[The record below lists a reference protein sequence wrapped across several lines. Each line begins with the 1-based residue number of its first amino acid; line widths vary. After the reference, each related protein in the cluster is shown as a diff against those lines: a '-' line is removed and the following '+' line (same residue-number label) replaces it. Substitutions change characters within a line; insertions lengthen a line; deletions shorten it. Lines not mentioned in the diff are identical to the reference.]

1 MADNKA
7 NGSQDESASKSK
19 STSLKKDSSQDN
31 GVAGA
36 ADADVKNSADQAT
49 HASASK
55 RTAKG
60 DNNKAKKSSSG
71 NGLLWFVVFIL
82 FVLVIGLGGAGYW
95 YYTQQQATS
104 SQVTSAQQ
112 QNSAQ
117 VQALVAARD
126 EVNTALN
133 RIAQDNQTLKDT
145 ISSLQKENE
154 KLSLQA
160 ESTLEQLN
168 QMEGR
173 RPADWLIAEADYL
186 VRMAGR
192 KLWLEND
199 VRTAI
204 LLLVN
209 ADKRLKSLA
218 DPSVL
223 PVRASL
229 AEDIQTLQQLNPV
242 SQSSVALALTG
253 MVAQIDKL
261 PLDTFE
267 KPEDTSAQ
275 DNALSESTDDWK
287 DNLAKV
293 WHSLVDDFLTVKSIE
308 GPIEPVLSLEAQ
320 FLIKEQLRLQLMHAQ
335 SAALTGDAG
344 LYKQS
349 LQYSQTLLIEKFDIE
364 KSQVSGF
371 VNAVQNLLETD
382 ISRPIPTELVSQQ
395 PLERLL
401 DSRVKQV
408 FGQGASA
415 L

>member
-1 MADNKA
+1 MANNNENSPQVEERVNVDAEKEVI
-7 NGSQDESASKSK
+7 ESSATQSESTKSGAK
-19 STSLKKDSSQDN
+19 QKK
-31 GVAGA
+31 
-36 ADADVKNSADQAT
+36 
-49 HASASK
+49 
-55 RTAKG
+55 
-60 DNNKAKKSSSG
+60 SSG
-71 NGLLWFVVFIL
+71 NGLLWFVVIIL
-82 FVLVIGLGGAGYW
+82 FLIVLGMAGAGYW
-95 YYTQQQATS
+95 YYMQQQSASADSATTQQSNATKLNAIERERADILATL
-104 SQVTSAQQ
+104 QD
-112 QNSAQ
+112 
-117 VQALVAARD
+117 VAR
-126 EVNTALN
+126 T
-133 RIAQDNQTLKDT
+133 NQTLQSTVAELKT
-145 ISSLQKENE
+145 QNE
-154 KLSLQA
+154 QLSLQA
-160 ESTLEQLN
+160 ESTLQQLN
-168 QMEGR
+168 NMEGR

-253 MVAQIDKL
+253 MMAQIDKL

-267 KPEDTSAQ
+267 KPEDASAE
-275 DNALSESTDDWK
+275 DTTLSESADDWQ

-293 WHSLVDDFLTVKSIE
+293 WRSLVNDFLTVKTIE
-308 GPIEPVLSLEAQ
+308 GPVEPVLSLEAQ
-320 FLIKEQLRLQLMHAQ
+320 FLAKEQLRLQLMHAQ
-335 SAALTGDAG
+335 TAALQGDAG
-344 LYKQS
+344 LYNQS
-349 LQYSQTLLIEKFDIE
+349 LQYAQTLIIEKYDTE
-364 KSQVSGF
+364 KSQVTGF
-371 VNAVQNLLETD
+371 VEALQNLIATD
-382 ISRPIPTELVSQQ
+382 ISRPIPTELASQK

>member
-1 MADNKA
+1 MAN
-7 NGSQDESASKSK
+7 NNESSPQKEELVKVEAEKDVIESSATHSE
-19 STSLKKDSSQDN
+19 STPS
-31 GVAGA
+31 GA
-36 ADADVKNSADQAT
+36 A
-49 HASASK
+49 
-55 RTAKG
+55 
-60 DNNKAKKSSSG
+60 KKKSSG
-71 NGLLWFVVFIL
+71 NGLLWFVVIIL
-82 FVLVIGLGGAGYW
+82 FLIVLGMAGAGYW
-95 YYTQQQATS
+95 YYMQQQSASKDSESALQTTTS
-104 SQVTSAQQ
+104 QLNTIERERAG
-112 QNSAQ
+112 
-117 VQALVAARD
+117 LVATIDKVAR
-126 EVNTALN
+126 T
-133 RIAQDNQTLKDT
+133 NQTLESTVAELKA
-145 ISSLQKENE
+145 QNE
-154 KLSLQA
+154 KLTLQA

-168 QMEGR
+168 NMEGR

-223 PVRASL
+223 PVRANL

-253 MVAQIDKL
+253 MIAQIDKL

-267 KPEDTSAQ
+267 KPEDA
-275 DNALSESTDDWK
+275 NAEDTTLSESADDWQE
-287 DNLAKV
+287 NLAKV
-293 WHSLVDDFLTVKSIE
+293 WRSLVNDFLTIKTIE
-308 GPIEPVLSLEAQ
+308 GPVEPVLSLEAQ
-320 FLIKEQLRLQLMHAQ
+320 FLAKEQLRLQLMHAQ
-335 SAALTGDAG
+335 TAALQGDAG
-344 LYKQS
+344 LYNQS
-349 LQYSQTLLIEKFDIE
+349 LQYAQTLIIEKFDTE
-364 KSQVSGF
+364 KSQVTGF
-371 VNAVQNLLETD
+371 VDALQNLIATD
-382 ISRPIPTELVSQQ
+382 VSRPIPTELASQK

>member
-1 MADNKA
+1 MAN
-7 NGSQDESASKSK
+7 NNESSPQKEELVKVEAEKDVIESSATHSE
-19 STSLKKDSSQDN
+19 STPS
-31 GVAGA
+31 GA
-36 ADADVKNSADQAT
+36 A
-49 HASASK
+49 
-55 RTAKG
+55 
-60 DNNKAKKSSSG
+60 KKKSSG
-71 NGLLWFVVFIL
+71 NGLLWFVVIIL
-82 FVLVIGLGGAGYW
+82 FLIVLGMAGAGYW
-95 YYTQQQATS
+95 YYMQQQSASKDSESALQTTTS
-104 SQVTSAQQ
+104 QLNTIERERAG
-112 QNSAQ
+112 
-117 VQALVAARD
+117 LVATIDKVAR
-126 EVNTALN
+126 T
-133 RIAQDNQTLKDT
+133 NQTLESTVAELKA
-145 ISSLQKENE
+145 QNE
-154 KLSLQA
+154 KLTLQA

-168 QMEGR
+168 NMEGR

-223 PVRASL
+223 PVRANL

-253 MVAQIDKL
+253 MIAQIDKL

-267 KPEDTSAQ
+267 KPEDA
-275 DNALSESTDDWK
+275 NAEDTTLSESADDWQE
-287 DNLAKV
+287 NLAKV
-293 WHSLVDDFLTVKSIE
+293 WRSLVNDFLTIKTIE
-308 GPIEPVLSLEAQ
+308 GPVEPVLSLEAQ
-320 FLIKEQLRLQLMHAQ
+320 FLAKEQLRLQLMHAQ
-335 SAALTGDAG
+335 TAALQGDAG
-344 LYKQS
+344 LYGQS
-349 LQYSQTLLIEKFDIE
+349 LQYAQTLIIEKFDTE
-364 KSQVSGF
+364 KSQVTGF
-371 VNAVQNLLETD
+371 VDALQNLIATD
-382 ISRPIPTELVSQQ
+382 VSRPIPTELASQK

>member
-1 MADNKA
+1 MANNNENSPQVEERVNVDAEKEVI
-7 NGSQDESASKSK
+7 ESSATQSESTKSGAK
-19 STSLKKDSSQDN
+19 QKK
-31 GVAGA
+31 
-36 ADADVKNSADQAT
+36 
-49 HASASK
+49 
-55 RTAKG
+55 
-60 DNNKAKKSSSG
+60 SSG
-71 NGLLWFVVFIL
+71 NGLLWFVVIIL
-82 FVLVIGLGGAGYW
+82 FLIVLGMAGAGYW
-95 YYTQQQATS
+95 YYMQQQSASADSATTQQSNATKLNAIERERADILATL
-104 SQVTSAQQ
+104 QD
-112 QNSAQ
+112 
-117 VQALVAARD
+117 LAR
-126 EVNTALN
+126 T
-133 RIAQDNQTLKDT
+133 NQTLQSTVDELKT
-145 ISSLQKENE
+145 QNE

-160 ESTLEQLN
+160 ESTLQQLN
-168 QMEGR
+168 NMEGR

-209 ADKRLKSLA
+209 TDKRLKSLA

-253 MVAQIDKL
+253 MMAQIDKL

-267 KPEDTSAQ
+267 KPEDASAE
-275 DNALSESTDDWK
+275 DTTLSESADDWQ

-293 WHSLVDDFLTVKSIE
+293 WRSLVNDFLTVKTIE

-320 FLIKEQLRLQLMHAQ
+320 FLAKEQLRLQLMHAQ
-335 SAALTGDAG
+335 TAALQGDAG
-344 LYKQS
+344 LYNQS
-349 LQYSQTLLIEKFDIE
+349 LQYAQTLIIEKYDTE
-364 KSQVSGF
+364 KSQVTGF
-371 VNAVQNLLETD
+371 VEALQNLIATD
-382 ISRPIPTELVSQQ
+382 ISRPIPTELASQK

>member
-1 MADNKA
+1 MAN
-7 NGSQDESASKSK
+7 NNESSPQKEELVKVEAEKDVIESSATHSE
-19 STSLKKDSSQDN
+19 STPS
-31 GVAGA
+31 GA
-36 ADADVKNSADQAT
+36 A
-49 HASASK
+49 
-55 RTAKG
+55 
-60 DNNKAKKSSSG
+60 KKKSSG
-71 NGLLWFVVFIL
+71 NGLLWFVVIIL
-82 FVLVIGLGGAGYW
+82 FLIVLGMAGAGYW
-95 YYTQQQATS
+95 YYMQQQSASKDSESALQTTTS
-104 SQVTSAQQ
+104 QLNTIERERAG
-112 QNSAQ
+112 
-117 VQALVAARD
+117 LVASIDKVAR
-126 EVNTALN
+126 T
-133 RIAQDNQTLKDT
+133 NQTLESTVAELKA
-145 ISSLQKENE
+145 QNE
-154 KLSLQA
+154 KLTLQA

-168 QMEGR
+168 NMEGR

-223 PVRASL
+223 PVRANL

-253 MVAQIDKL
+253 MIAQIDKL

-267 KPEDTSAQ
+267 KPQDANAEDTT
-275 DNALSESTDDWK
+275 LSESADDWQE
-287 DNLAKV
+287 NLAKV
-293 WHSLVDDFLTVKSIE
+293 WRSLVNDFLTIKTIE
-308 GPIEPVLSLEAQ
+308 GPVEPVLSLEAQ
-320 FLIKEQLRLQLMHAQ
+320 FLAKEQLRLQLMHAQ
-335 SAALTGDAG
+335 TAALQGDAG
-344 LYKQS
+344 LYNQS
-349 LQYSQTLLIEKFDIE
+349 LQYAQTLIIEKFDTE
-364 KSQVSGF
+364 KSQVTGF
-371 VNAVQNLLETD
+371 VDALQNLIATD
-382 ISRPIPTELVSQQ
+382 VSRPIPTELASQK

>member
-1 MADNKA
+1 MANDKDNSPQNEELVHVSSEKDVIESTA
-7 NGSQDESASKSK
+7 TTNKGTKGS
-19 STSLKKDSSQDN
+19 
-31 GVAGA
+31 
-36 ADADVKNSADQAT
+36 
-49 HASASK
+49 
-55 RTAKG
+55 
-60 DNNKAKKSSSG
+60 KSSSG

-82 FVLVIGLGGAGYW
+82 LLAVLGLAGAGYW
-95 YYTQQQATS
+95 YYTKQQSAHQNVVSNQQSASEQLQTLINERASLTS
-104 SQVTSAQQ
+104 SLRDITETNSMLQQ
-112 QNSAQ
+112 T
-117 VQALVAARD
+117 VA
-126 EVNTALN
+126 
-133 RIAQDNQTLKDT
+133 TLKEQNDM
-145 ISSLQKENE
+145 LA
-154 KLSLQA
+154 LQA
-160 ESTLEQLN
+160 ESALEQIQN
-168 QMEGR
+168 MEGR

-223 PVRASL
+223 PVRAAL

-242 SQSSVALALTG
+242 SPSSVALALTG

-267 KPEDTSAQ
+267 KPVDVNAEDNT
-275 DNALSESTDDWK
+275 LSESTDDWK

-293 WHSLVDDFLTVKSIE
+293 WRSLVDDFLTIKTIE
-308 GPIEPVLSLEAQ
+308 GPVKPVLSLQAQ
-320 FLIKEQLRLQLMHAQ
+320 FLVKEQLRLQLMQAQ
-335 SAALTGDAG
+335 SAALQGEVG
-344 LYKQS
+344 LYNQS
-349 LQYSQTLLIEKFDIE
+349 LQYAQTILIEKFDIE
-364 KSQVSGF
+364 TSQVSGF
-371 VNAVQNLLETD
+371 VSALQNLLNTD
-382 ISRPIPTELVSQQ
+382 VSRPIPSELVSQK

-401 DSRVKQV
+401 DNRVKQV

>member
-1 MADNKA
+1 MAN
-7 NGSQDESASKSK
+7 NNESSPQKEELVKVEAEKDVIESSATHSE
-19 STSLKKDSSQDN
+19 STPS
-31 GVAGA
+31 GA
-36 ADADVKNSADQAT
+36 A
-49 HASASK
+49 
-55 RTAKG
+55 
-60 DNNKAKKSSSG
+60 KKKSSG
-71 NGLLWFVVFIL
+71 NGLLWFVVIIL
-82 FVLVIGLGGAGYW
+82 FLIVLGMAGAGYW
-95 YYTQQQATS
+95 YYMQQQSASKDSESALQTTTS
-104 SQVTSAQQ
+104 QLNTIERERAG
-112 QNSAQ
+112 
-117 VQALVAARD
+117 LVASIDKVAR
-126 EVNTALN
+126 T
-133 RIAQDNQTLKDT
+133 NQTLESTVAELKA
-145 ISSLQKENE
+145 QNE

-168 QMEGR
+168 NMEGR

-223 PVRASL
+223 PVRANL

-253 MVAQIDKL
+253 MIAQIDKL

-267 KPEDTSAQ
+267 KPEDA
-275 DNALSESTDDWK
+275 NAEDTTLSESADDWQE
-287 DNLAKV
+287 NLAKV
-293 WHSLVDDFLTVKSIE
+293 WRSLVNDFLTIKTIE
-308 GPIEPVLSLEAQ
+308 GPVEPVLSLEAQ
-320 FLIKEQLRLQLMHAQ
+320 FLAKEQLRLQLMHAQ
-335 SAALTGDAG
+335 TAALQGDAG
-344 LYKQS
+344 LYGQS
-349 LQYSQTLLIEKFDIE
+349 LQYAQTLIIEKFDTE
-364 KSQVSGF
+364 KSQVTGF
-371 VNAVQNLLETD
+371 VDALQNLIATD
-382 ISRPIPTELVSQQ
+382 VSRPIPTELASQK

>member
-1 MADNKA
+1 MANNNENSPQVEERVNVDAEKEVI
-7 NGSQDESASKSK
+7 ESSATQSESTKSGAK
-19 STSLKKDSSQDN
+19 QKK
-31 GVAGA
+31 
-36 ADADVKNSADQAT
+36 
-49 HASASK
+49 
-55 RTAKG
+55 
-60 DNNKAKKSSSG
+60 SSG
-71 NGLLWFVVFIL
+71 NGLLWFVVIIL
-82 FVLVIGLGGAGYW
+82 FLIVLGMAGAGYW
-95 YYTQQQATS
+95 YYMQQQSASADSATTQQSNATKLNAIERGRADILATL
-104 SQVTSAQQ
+104 QD
-112 QNSAQ
+112 
-117 VQALVAARD
+117 VAR
-126 EVNTALN
+126 T
-133 RIAQDNQTLKDT
+133 NQTLQSTVDELKT
-145 ISSLQKENE
+145 QNE
-154 KLSLQA
+154 QLSLQA
-160 ESTLEQLN
+160 ESTLQQLN
-168 QMEGR
+168 NMEGR

-253 MVAQIDKL
+253 MMAQIDKL

-267 KPEDTSAQ
+267 KPEDASAE
-275 DNALSESTDDWK
+275 DTTLSGSADDWQ

-293 WHSLVDDFLTVKSIE
+293 WRSLVNDFLTVKTIE

-320 FLIKEQLRLQLMHAQ
+320 FLAKEQLRLQLMHAQ
-335 SAALTGDAG
+335 TAALQGDAG
-344 LYKQS
+344 LYNQS
-349 LQYSQTLLIEKFDIE
+349 LQYAQTLIIEKYDTE
-364 KSQVSGF
+364 KSQVTGF
-371 VNAVQNLLETD
+371 VEALQNLIATD
-382 ISRPIPTELVSQQ
+382 ISRPIPTELASQK

>member
-1 MADNKA
+1 MAN
-7 NGSQDESASKSK
+7 NNESSPQKEELVKVEAEKDVIESSATHSE
-19 STSLKKDSSQDN
+19 STSS
-31 GVAGA
+31 GA
-36 ADADVKNSADQAT
+36 A
-49 HASASK
+49 
-55 RTAKG
+55 
-60 DNNKAKKSSSG
+60 KKKSSG
-71 NGLLWFVVFIL
+71 NGLLWFVVIIL
-82 FVLVIGLGGAGYW
+82 FLIVLGMAGAGYW
-95 YYTQQQATS
+95 YYMQQQSASKDSESALQTTTS
-104 SQVTSAQQ
+104 QLNTIERERAG
-112 QNSAQ
+112 
-117 VQALVAARD
+117 LVATIDKVAR
-126 EVNTALN
+126 T
-133 RIAQDNQTLKDT
+133 NQTLESTVAELKA
-145 ISSLQKENE
+145 QNE
-154 KLSLQA
+154 KLTLQA

-168 QMEGR
+168 NMEGR

-223 PVRASL
+223 PVRANL

-253 MVAQIDKL
+253 MIAQIDKL

-267 KPEDTSAQ
+267 KPEDA
-275 DNALSESTDDWK
+275 NAEDTTLSESADDWQE
-287 DNLAKV
+287 NLAKV
-293 WHSLVDDFLTVKSIE
+293 WRSLVNDFLTIKTIE
-308 GPIEPVLSLEAQ
+308 GPVEPVLSLEAQ
-320 FLIKEQLRLQLMHAQ
+320 FLAKEQLRLQLMHAQ
-335 SAALTGDAG
+335 TAALQGDAG
-344 LYKQS
+344 LYNQS
-349 LQYSQTLLIEKFDIE
+349 LQYAQTLIIEKFDTE
-364 KSQVSGF
+364 KSQVTGF
-371 VNAVQNLLETD
+371 VDALQNLIATD
-382 ISRPIPTELVSQQ
+382 VSRPIPTELASQK

>member
-1 MADNKA
+1 MAN
-7 NGSQDESASKSK
+7 NNESSPQKEELVKVEAEKDVIESSATHSE
-19 STSLKKDSSQDN
+19 STSS
-31 GVAGA
+31 GA
-36 ADADVKNSADQAT
+36 A
-49 HASASK
+49 
-55 RTAKG
+55 
-60 DNNKAKKSSSG
+60 KKKSSG
-71 NGLLWFVVFIL
+71 NGLLWFVVIIL
-82 FVLVIGLGGAGYW
+82 FLIVLGMAGAGYW
-95 YYTQQQATS
+95 YYMQQQSASKDSESALQTTTS
-104 SQVTSAQQ
+104 QLNTIERERAG
-112 QNSAQ
+112 
-117 VQALVAARD
+117 LVASIDKVAR
-126 EVNTALN
+126 T
-133 RIAQDNQTLKDT
+133 NQTLESTVAELKA
-145 ISSLQKENE
+145 QNE
-154 KLSLQA
+154 KLTLQA

-168 QMEGR
+168 NMEGR

-223 PVRASL
+223 PVRANL

-253 MVAQIDKL
+253 MIAQIDKL

-267 KPEDTSAQ
+267 KPEDA
-275 DNALSESTDDWK
+275 NAEDTTLSESADDWQE
-287 DNLAKV
+287 NLAKV
-293 WHSLVDDFLTVKSIE
+293 WRSLVNDFLTIKTIE
-308 GPIEPVLSLEAQ
+308 GPVEPVLSLEAQ
-320 FLIKEQLRLQLMHAQ
+320 FLAKEQLRLQLMHAQ
-335 SAALTGDAG
+335 TAALKGDAG
-344 LYKQS
+344 LYNQS
-349 LQYSQTLLIEKFDIE
+349 LQYAQTLIIEKFDTE
-364 KSQVSGF
+364 KSQVTGF
-371 VNAVQNLLETD
+371 VDALQNLIATD
-382 ISRPIPTELVSQQ
+382 VSRPIPTELASQK

>member
-1 MADNKA
+1 MANKNENSPQVEERVNVDA
-7 NGSQDESASKSK
+7 EKEVIESSATQSESTKSGAK
-19 STSLKKDSSQDN
+19 QKK
-31 GVAGA
+31 
-36 ADADVKNSADQAT
+36 
-49 HASASK
+49 
-55 RTAKG
+55 
-60 DNNKAKKSSSG
+60 SSG
-71 NGLLWFVVFIL
+71 NGLLWFVVIIL
-82 FVLVIGLGGAGYW
+82 FLIVLGMAGAGYW
-95 YYTQQQATS
+95 YYMQQQSASADSATTQQSNATKLNAIERERADILATL
-104 SQVTSAQQ
+104 QD
-112 QNSAQ
+112 
-117 VQALVAARD
+117 VAR
-126 EVNTALN
+126 T
-133 RIAQDNQTLKDT
+133 NQTLQSTVDELKT
-145 ISSLQKENE
+145 QNE
-154 KLSLQA
+154 QLSLQA
-160 ESTLEQLN
+160 ESTLQQLN
-168 QMEGR
+168 NMEGR

-253 MVAQIDKL
+253 MMAQIDKL

-267 KPEDTSAQ
+267 KPEDASAE
-275 DNALSESTDDWK
+275 DTTLSESADDWQ

-293 WHSLVDDFLTVKSIE
+293 WRSLVNDFLTVKTIE

-320 FLIKEQLRLQLMHAQ
+320 FLAKEQLRLQLMHAQ
-335 SAALTGDAG
+335 TAALQGDAG
-344 LYKQS
+344 LYNQS
-349 LQYSQTLLIEKFDIE
+349 LQYAQTLIIEKYDTE
-364 KSQVSGF
+364 KSQVTGF
-371 VNAVQNLLETD
+371 VEALQNLIATD
-382 ISRPIPTELVSQQ
+382 ISRPIPTELASQK

>member
-1 MADNKA
+1 MANNNENSPQVEERVNVDAEKEVI
-7 NGSQDESASKSK
+7 ESSATQSESTKSGAK
-19 STSLKKDSSQDN
+19 QKK
-31 GVAGA
+31 
-36 ADADVKNSADQAT
+36 
-49 HASASK
+49 
-55 RTAKG
+55 
-60 DNNKAKKSSSG
+60 SSG
-71 NGLLWFVVFIL
+71 NGLLWFVVIIL
-82 FVLVIGLGGAGYW
+82 FLIVLGMAGAGYW
-95 YYTQQQATS
+95 YYMQQQSASADSATTQQSNATELNAIERERADILATL
-104 SQVTSAQQ
+104 QD
-112 QNSAQ
+112 
-117 VQALVAARD
+117 VAR
-126 EVNTALN
+126 T
-133 RIAQDNQTLKDT
+133 NQTLQSTVDELKT
-145 ISSLQKENE
+145 QNE
-154 KLSLQA
+154 QLSLQA
-160 ESTLEQLN
+160 ESTLQQLN
-168 QMEGR
+168 NMEGR

-253 MVAQIDKL
+253 MMAQIDKL

-267 KPEDTSAQ
+267 KPEDASAE
-275 DNALSESTDDWK
+275 DTTLSESADDWQ

-293 WHSLVDDFLTVKSIE
+293 WRSLVNDFLTVKTIE

-320 FLIKEQLRLQLMHAQ
+320 FLAKEQLRLQLMHAQ
-335 SAALTGDAG
+335 TAALQGDAG
-344 LYKQS
+344 LYNQS
-349 LQYSQTLLIEKFDIE
+349 LQYAQTLIIEKYDTE
-364 KSQVSGF
+364 KSQVTGF
-371 VNAVQNLLETD
+371 VEALQNLIATD
-382 ISRPIPTELVSQQ
+382 ISRPIPTELASQK

>member
-1 MADNKA
+1 MAN
-7 NGSQDESASKSK
+7 NNESSPQKEELVKVEAEKDVIESSATHSE
-19 STSLKKDSSQDN
+19 STPS
-31 GVAGA
+31 GA
-36 ADADVKNSADQAT
+36 A
-49 HASASK
+49 
-55 RTAKG
+55 
-60 DNNKAKKSSSG
+60 KKKSSG
-71 NGLLWFVVFIL
+71 NGLLWFVVIIL
-82 FVLVIGLGGAGYW
+82 FLIVLGMAGAGYW
-95 YYTQQQATS
+95 YYMQQQSASKDSESALQTTTS
-104 SQVTSAQQ
+104 QLNTIERERAG
-112 QNSAQ
+112 
-117 VQALVAARD
+117 LVASIDKVAR
-126 EVNTALN
+126 T
-133 RIAQDNQTLKDT
+133 NQTLESTVAELKA
-145 ISSLQKENE
+145 QNE
-154 KLSLQA
+154 KLTLQA

-168 QMEGR
+168 NMEGR

-223 PVRASL
+223 PVRANL

-253 MVAQIDKL
+253 MIAQIDKL

-267 KPEDTSAQ
+267 KPEDA
-275 DNALSESTDDWK
+275 NAEDTTLSESADDWQE
-287 DNLAKV
+287 NLAKV
-293 WHSLVDDFLTVKSIE
+293 WRSLVNDFLTIKTIE
-308 GPIEPVLSLEAQ
+308 GPVEPVLSLEAQ
-320 FLIKEQLRLQLMHAQ
+320 FLAKEQLRLQLMHAQ
-335 SAALTGDAG
+335 TAALQGDAG
-344 LYKQS
+344 LYNQS
-349 LQYSQTLLIEKFDIE
+349 LQYAQTLIIEKFDTE
-364 KSQVSGF
+364 KIQVTGF
-371 VNAVQNLLETD
+371 VDALQNLIATD
-382 ISRPIPTELVSQQ
+382 VSRPIPTELASQK

>member
-1 MADNKA
+1 MANNNENSPQVEERVNVDAEKEVI
-7 NGSQDESASKSK
+7 ESSATQSESTKSGAK
-19 STSLKKDSSQDN
+19 QKK
-31 GVAGA
+31 
-36 ADADVKNSADQAT
+36 
-49 HASASK
+49 
-55 RTAKG
+55 
-60 DNNKAKKSSSG
+60 SSG
-71 NGLLWFVVFIL
+71 NGLLWFVVIIL
-82 FVLVIGLGGAGYW
+82 FLIVLGMAGAGYW
-95 YYTQQQATS
+95 YYMQQQSASADSATTQQSNATKLNAIERERADILATL
-104 SQVTSAQQ
+104 QD
-112 QNSAQ
+112 
-117 VQALVAARD
+117 VAR
-126 EVNTALN
+126 T
-133 RIAQDNQTLKDT
+133 NQTLQSTVDELKT
-145 ISSLQKENE
+145 QNE
-154 KLSLQA
+154 QLSLQA
-160 ESTLEQLN
+160 ESTLQQLN
-168 QMEGR
+168 NMEGR

-253 MVAQIDKL
+253 MMAQIDKL

-267 KPEDTSAQ
+267 KPEDASAE
-275 DNALSESTDDWK
+275 DTTLSKSADDWQ

-293 WHSLVDDFLTVKSIE
+293 WRSLVNDFLTVKTIE

-320 FLIKEQLRLQLMHAQ
+320 FLAKEQLRLQLMHAQ
-335 SAALTGDAG
+335 TAALQGDAG
-344 LYKQS
+344 LYNQS
-349 LQYSQTLLIEKFDIE
+349 LQYAQTLIIEKYDTE
-364 KSQVSGF
+364 KSQVTGF
-371 VNAVQNLLETD
+371 VEALQNLIATD
-382 ISRPIPTELVSQQ
+382 ISRPIPTELASQK

>member
-1 MADNKA
+1 MANNNENSPQKEELVKVEA
-7 NGSQDESASKSK
+7 EKEVIESSATQSE
-19 STSLKKDSSQDN
+19 STES
-31 GVAGA
+31 G
-36 ADADVKNSADQAT
+36 
-49 HASASK
+49 
-55 RTAKG
+55 
-60 DNNKAKKSSSG
+60 AKKKKSSG
-71 NGLLWFVVFIL
+71 NGLLWFVVIIL
-82 FVLVIGLGGAGYW
+82 FLVVIGMAGAGYW
-95 YYTQQQATS
+95 YYMQQQSASADTATTQQSNTTKLNTIERERSDILASLEAVSRTNEALQGTVAELK
-104 SQVTSAQQ
+104 AQ
-112 QNSAQ
+112 
-117 VQALVAARD
+117 
-126 EVNTALN
+126 
-133 RIAQDNQTLKDT
+133 
-145 ISSLQKENE
+145 NE

-160 ESTLEQLN
+160 ESTLQQLN
-168 QMEGR
+168 NMEGR

-253 MVAQIDKL
+253 MIAQIDKL

-267 KPEDTSAQ
+267 KPEDA
-275 DNALSESTDDWK
+275 NAEDTTLSESADDWQE
-287 DNLAKV
+287 NLAKV
-293 WHSLVDDFLTVKSIE
+293 WRSLVNDFLTVKTIE
-308 GPIEPVLSLEAQ
+308 GPVEPVLSLEAQ
-320 FLIKEQLRLQLMHAQ
+320 FLAKEQLRLQLMHAQ
-335 SAALTGDAG
+335 TAALQGDAG
-344 LYKQS
+344 LYSQS
-349 LQYSQTLLIEKFDIE
+349 LQYAQTLLIEKYDTE
-364 KSQVSGF
+364 KSQVTGF
-371 VNAVQNLLETD
+371 VDALQNLIATD
-382 ISRPIPTELVSQQ
+382 VSRPIPTELASQK